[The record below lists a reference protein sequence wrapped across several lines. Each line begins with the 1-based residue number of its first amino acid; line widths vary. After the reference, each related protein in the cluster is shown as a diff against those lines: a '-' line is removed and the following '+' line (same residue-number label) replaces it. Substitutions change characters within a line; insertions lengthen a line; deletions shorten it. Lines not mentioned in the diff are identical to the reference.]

1 VRSVNFLA
9 HLYLSGPEPDVMV
22 GNFIGDFVRG
32 RDIEKRLGPGV
43 AKGVALHRA
52 IDAFTDGHE
61 VVKRSK
67 SRLWPKYRHYS
78 AVIVDV
84 YYDHYL
90 AALWNDYSPESL
102 TGFAARSYQ
111 VLLEREPVLPERVRR
126 MLPHVMGGNWL
137 VNYAHVEGI
146 RRALS
151 GMSRRT
157 TFKSNMEHS
166 ADDLTAH
173 YASFR
178 SDFQLF
184 FPALEAFAKDW
195 LAVSTDPES
204 RDPGSR
210 L

>member
-1 VRSVNFLA
+1 MNFLA
-9 HLYLSGPEPDVMV
+9 HLYLSGHEPDVMV

-32 RDIEKRLGPGV
+32 RDVGTRLGPGI

-52 IDAFTDGHE
+52 IDVFTDRHDI
-61 VVKRSK
+61 VRQSK

-78 AVIVDV
+78 SVIVDV

-90 AALWNDYSPESL
+90 AALWDDYSRETL
-102 TGFAARSYQ
+102 AGFAARSYRT
-111 VLLEREPVLPERVRR
+111 LLDREPLLPERVRR
-126 MLPHVMGGNWL
+126 MLPHMMGGNWL
-137 VNYAHVEGI
+137 VNYGHLDGI

-157 TFKSNMEHS
+157 TFRSNMEHS

-173 YASFR
+173 YVSFR
-178 SDFQLF
+178 SDFQQF
-184 FPALEAFAKDW
+184 FPALEAFATDW
-195 LAVSTDPES
+195 LAAYPDP
-204 RDPGSR
+204 RSR

>member
-1 VRSVNFLA
+1 MNFLA

-32 RDIEKRLGPGV
+32 RDVDRRLRPGI

-61 VVKRSK
+61 VVKQSK

-78 AVIVDV
+78 SVIVDV

-90 AALWNDYSPESL
+90 AALWGDYSLESL
-102 TGFAARSYQ
+102 RGFASRSYR
-111 VLLEREPVLPERVRR
+111 VLLDREPLLPEQVRR
-126 MLPHVMGGNWL
+126 MLPHMMDGNWL
-137 VNYAHVEGI
+137 VNYGDVEGI

-157 TFKSNMEHS
+157 RFHSNMEHS

-184 FPALEAFAKDW
+184 FPSLEAFAKDW
-195 LAVSTDPES
+195 LAASGIL
-204 RDPGSR
+204 DPGSR